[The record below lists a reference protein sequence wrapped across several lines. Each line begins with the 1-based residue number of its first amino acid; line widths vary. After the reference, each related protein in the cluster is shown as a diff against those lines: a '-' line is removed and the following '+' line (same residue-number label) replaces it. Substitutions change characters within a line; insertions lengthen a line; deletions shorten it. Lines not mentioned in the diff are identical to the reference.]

1 MHYQLVQRTANAKVG
16 SGVPV
21 TNSHKD
27 TCPPSCPLKD
37 NGCYASSGFHTNLNW
52 KAVTEGKRGSDWAT
66 FVDGVAKLKPDTFWR
81 HNVSGDLVGQD
92 DVIDAEA
99 LRQLVVANSG
109 KQGFTYT
116 HYPDSKHNIQC
127 VTAANLLG
135 FTVNLS
141 ANNIKHA
148 VSLKDK
154 HPRLPVVTVV
164 PSNHGTETTRV
175 GGHNIVVCPATY
187 KEDVTCKTCKLCAR
201 SGRESIVAFPSHG
214 SQTKKA
220 DIIASDS

>member
-1 MHYQLVQRTANAKVG
+1 MNYQLVQRTNNAKVG
-16 SGVPV
+16 KGVTI

-27 TCPPSCPLKD
+27 TCPDACPYKD
-37 NGCYASSGFHTNLNW
+37 KGCYASSGFRTNLNW
-52 KAVTEGKRGSDWAT
+52 KAVTEGKRGTDWSG
-66 FVDGVAKLKPDTFWR
+66 FIKQVEGIKPGSFWR
-81 HNVSGDLVGQD
+81 HNVSGDLVGED

-99 LRQLVVANSG
+99 LFDLVRANTG

-116 HYPDSKHNIQC
+116 HYPDTKHNIDC

-141 ANNIKHA
+141 GNSIEHA

-154 HPRLPVVTVV
+154 HPRLPVTAVV
-164 PSNHGTETTRV
+164 PSDHGTDTTTV
-175 GGHNIVVCPATY
+175 GGHRIVVCPATY
-187 KEDVTCKTCKLCAR
+187 KDEVTCKTCKLCAHSSR
-201 SGRESIVAFPSHG
+201 DSIVAFPSHG

-220 DIIASDS
+220 DIIARG